1 MSWLLPAVVAV
12 PVLGAGLTIIVGRRL
27 LLQRAIAVSGVG
39 FVLGAAIAL
48 LISADGGTALVSQV
62 GGWDAPAGIT
72 LVADRFA
79 AMILTVAAAMLFA
92 VLFYAMAQLG
102 RDALD
107 WWFHTKYL
115 VLTAGVALSL
125 VTGDLFNLFVGF
137 EIMLIASYVL
147 LTVKTGPDEVRATIS
162 YVVINLVASALFLMV
177 VAYVYTTTGT
187 LNLADLS
194 GKMMEIDPAV
204 RSGLSMLTLVVF
216 GIKAALFPLFMWL
229 PDSYPTA
236 PTPVTAIFAG
246 LLTKVGVF
254 VIIRTQTLLFSQEGP
269 STLLLFVAGATM
281 AVGVLGAIAQNDV
294 KRILSFHIVSQ
305 IGYMM
310 MGLGFLSVAGLA
322 AAILFVANQ
331 IIVKTGLFLVGGLV
345 EAEHGTGALDRIGGL
360 LHRRP
365 VMAALYLPLALSLA
379 GLPPFSGFIPKLALV
394 QEGLALDRNLIVG
407 VSLAVSLLTFFSVTK
422 IWGGVFWGEQTA
434 AKAKAAPGMMGA
446 TVLVV
451 VLSLAAVVFAE
462 PIVGLA
468 ERAASDLIDPAIYAE
483 LVLGV
488 GR

>member
-12 PVLGAGLTIIVGRRL
+12 PILGAGLTVLIGRKL
-27 LLQRAIAVSGVG
+27 LIQRAIALAGVG
-39 FVLGAAIAL
+39 FVLAAAVVL
-48 LISADGGTALVSQV
+48 LLSADAGSPQV
-62 GGWDAPAGIT
+62 AQIGGWAAPAGIT

-79 AMILTVAAAMLFA
+79 AIILTSSAAMLLA
-92 VLFYAMAQLG
+92 VLVYAMAQLG

-107 WWFHTKYL
+107 WWFHAKYL

-147 LTVKTGPDEVRATIS
+147 LTVKTGSSEVRATMS

-177 VAYVYTTTGT
+177 IAFVYTTTGT

-194 GKMMEIDPAV
+194 EKMGEIDPAI
-204 RSGLSMLTLVVF
+204 RAGLGVLTLVVF
-216 GIKAALFPLFMWL
+216 GVKAAIFPLFMWL

-254 VIIRTQTLLFSQEGP
+254 VIIRTQTLLFSQDEP
-269 STLLLFVAGATM
+269 STLLLFIAGATM
-281 AVGVLGAIAQNDV
+281 AIGVLGAIAQNDV

-305 IGYMM
+305 IGYMI

-322 AAILFVANQ
+322 AAILFVTHQ
-331 IIVKTGLFLVGGLV
+331 IVVKTGLFLVGGLV
-345 EAEHGTGALDRIGGL
+345 EAEHGTGALDRIGGV

-365 VMAALYLPLALSLA
+365 VIAALFLPLAFSLA
-379 GLPPFSGFIPKLALV
+379 GIPPFSGFVAKLALI
-394 QEGLALDRNLIVG
+394 QEGLALDRGVIVA
-407 VSLAVSLLTFFSVTK
+407 VSLAASLLTLFSMTK
-422 IWGGVFWGEQTA
+422 IWGGVFWGEATKAEATA
-434 AKAKAAPGMMGA
+434 PRGMVAA
-446 TVLVV
+446 TI
-451 VLSLAAVVFAE
+451 AVVAISMAIALFAGPLVE
-462 PIVGLA
+462 LTQ
-468 ERAASDLIDPAIYAE
+468 RAAGDLIDPAIYAD

-488 GR
+488 R

>member
-12 PVLGAGLTIIVGRRL
+12 PVVGAGLTILVGRRL
-27 LLQRAIAVSGVG
+27 RLQRIIAIAGVG
-39 FVLGAAIAL
+39 FVLASAIAL
-48 LISADGGTALVSQV
+48 LVSADSGSAQVAQV
-62 GGWDAPAGIT
+62 GGWAAPAGIT
-72 LVADRFA
+72 LAADRFA
-79 AMILTVAAAMLFA
+79 AIVLTVSAAMLFA
-92 VLFYAMAQLG
+92 VLVYAMAQLG

-107 WWFHTKYL
+107 WWFHAKYL

-147 LTVKTGPDEVRATIS
+147 LTVKTGAGEVRATMS

-177 VAYVYTTTGT
+177 IAFVYTTAGT

-194 GKMMEIDPAV
+194 RKMIEIDPAV
-204 RSGLSMLTLVVF
+204 RAGLSVLTLVVF

-246 LLTKVGVF
+246 LLTK
-254 VIIRTQTLLFSQEGP
+254 
-269 STLLLFVAGATM
+269 LLLFVAGATM
-281 AVGVLGAIAQNDV
+281 VVGVLGAIAQNDI

-305 IGYMM
+305 IGYMV

-322 AAILFVANQ
+322 AAILYITHHIV
-331 IIVKTGLFLVGGLV
+331 VKTGLFLIGGLV

-365 VMAALYLPLALSLA
+365 VIAVLFLPLAMSLA
-379 GLPPFSGFIPKLALV
+379 GIPPFSGFVAKLALI
-394 QEGLALDRNLIVG
+394 QEGIALDRGVIVA
-407 VSLAVSLLTFFSVTK
+407 VSLAVSLLTLFSMTK
-422 IWGGVFWGEQTA
+422 IWGGVFWGERTEA
-434 AKAKAAPGMMGA
+434 SESAAPGMVGA
-446 TVLVV
+446 TVAVV
-451 VLSLAAVVFAE
+451 ALSLAVAVFAG
-462 PIVGLA
+462 PIAELA
-468 ERAASDLIDPAIYAE
+468 QRAAVDLIDTAIYTD

-488 GR
+488 G

>member
-1 MSWLLPAVVAV
+1 MTWLLPAVVAV

-27 LLQRAIAVSGVG
+27 LLQRAIAVAGVS

-48 LISADGGTALVSQV
+48 LISADTGAPVVTQV
-62 GGWDAPAGIT
+62 GGWAAPAGIT

-79 AMILTVAAAMLFA
+79 AMILTVAAAMLFV

-107 WWFHTKYL
+107 WWFHAKYL
-115 VLTAGVALSL
+115 VLMAGVALSL

-147 LTVKTGPDEVRATIS
+147 LTVRTGPGEVRATIS
-162 YVVINLVASALFLMV
+162 YVIINLVASALFLMV
-177 VAYVYTTTGT
+177 IAYDYTTTGT
-187 LNLADLS
+187 LNLADLAT
-194 GKMMEIDPAV
+194 KMADVDPAV
-204 RSGLSMLTLVVF
+204 KSGLSMLTLVVF

-254 VIIRTQTLLFSQEGP
+254 VIIRTQTLLFSQDEP

-281 AVGVLGAIAQNDV
+281 TAGILGAIAQNDV

-322 AAILFVANQ
+322 AAILFVSNQ

-365 VMAALYLPLALSLA
+365 LLAALFLPLALSLA

-394 QEGLALDRNLIVG
+394 QEGLALDRGLIVG
-407 VSLAVSLLTFFSVTK
+407 ISLAVSLLTLFSMTK
-422 IWGGVFWGEQTA
+422 IWGGVFWGEQTDA
-434 AKAKAAPGMMGA
+434 EKKAPPGMVGA
-446 TVLVV
+446 TALVV
-451 VLSLAAVVFAE
+451 ALSLAAVVFAG

>member
-12 PVLGAGLTIIVGRRL
+12 PVLGAGLTIVVGRRL
-27 LLQRAIAVSGVG
+27 LLQRVIAVSGVG
-39 FVLGAAIAL
+39 FVLAAAIAL
-48 LISADGGTALVSQV
+48 LVSADSGSAQVTQV
-62 GGWDAPAGIT
+62 GGWAAPAGIT

-79 AMILTVAAAMLFA
+79 GIVLTTSAAMLLV
-92 VLFYAMAQLG
+92 VLIYAMAQLG

-107 WWFHTKYL
+107 WWFHAKYL

-125 VTGDLFNLFVGF
+125 VTGDLFNLFVGI

-147 LTVKTGPDEVRATIS
+147 LTVKTGPDEVRATMS

-177 VAYVYTTTGT
+177 IAFVYTTTGT
-187 LNLADLS
+187 LNLAELS
-194 GKMMEIDPAV
+194 VKLTEVDPAV

-254 VIIRTQTLLFSQEGP
+254 VIIRTQTLLFGQDGP

-281 AVGVLGAIAQNDV
+281 VVGVLGAIAQNDV

-310 MGLGFLSVAGLA
+310 MGLGLLSVAGLA
-322 AAILFVANQ
+322 AAILFLANQ
-331 IIVKTGLFLVGGLV
+331 IVVKTGLFLVGGLV

-365 VMAALYLPLALSLA
+365 VIAALFLPLGLSLA
-379 GLPPFSGFIPKLALV
+379 GLPPFSGFVPKLALV
-394 QEGLALDRNLIVG
+394 QAGLELDRGVIVA
-407 VSLAVSLLTFFSVTK
+407 VSLAVSLLTLFSITK
-422 IWGGVFWGEQTA
+422 IWGGVFWGEQTDA
-434 AKAKAAPGMMGA
+434 EAKAAPGMLGA

-451 VLSLAAVVFAE
+451 VFSLAVALLAG
-462 PIVGLA
+462 PITSLA
-468 ERAASDLIDPAIYAE
+468 ERAAVDLIDPAIYAE
-483 LVLGV
+483 LVLGA
-488 GR
+488 GP